1 MILLDGKKVAAQKTI
16 ELQQRINVLKQK
28 PVCVIIQVG
37 DLFESNKYI
46 ANKIKKAQE
55 LGIEI
60 SLEKFNDLQISQ
72 TDLINYIE
80 NLINSHPF
88 KSHLGIIVQ
97 LPLPIDFDKQLI
109 LDTIDPTC
117 DIDGLSTTNMNN
129 FYQDQKSFMIPATA
143 KAILTLLNAYQIELN
158 NKKMMVIGESN
169 LVGKPTKHLL
179 KKYSNNVSSRNID
192 TGIKGSEY
200 ADFLVVAAGSAKL
213 IKAENVKDQAV
224 VVDVGINTL
233 DNKKVV
239 GDVDFEDVKD
249 KVLAISPTPGG
260 VGPLTV
266 ISLFENLVEKC
277 EEFELKNSN

>member
-1 MILLDGKKVAAQKTI
+1 MYKRQ
-16 ELQQRINVLKQK
+16 
-28 PVCVIIQVG
+28 
-37 DLFESNKYI
+37 NKYI

-60 SLEKFNDLQISQ
+60 TLEKFNDPQISQ
-72 TDLINYIE
+72 NDLIKYIK
-80 NLINSHPF
+80 NLINLHPL

-97 LPLPIDFDKQLI
+97 LPLPTDFDKQLI

-117 DIDGLSTTNMNN
+117 DIDGLSTANMNH
-129 FYQDQKSFMIPATA
+129 FYQDQKPFMIPATA

-179 KKYSNNVSSRNID
+179 KKYSNDVSSRNID
-192 TGIKGSEY
+192 TGIKGSEVV
-200 ADFLVVAAGSAKL
+200 DLLVVAAGCAKL
-213 IKAENVKDQAV
+213 IKANNVKDQAV

-277 EEFELKNSN
+277 EEFELKNLN

>member
-46 ANKIKKAQE
+46 TNKMKKAQE
-55 LGIEI
+55 LGIRI
-60 SLEKFNDLQISQ
+60 TLEKFNDLQISQ

-129 FYQDQKSFMIPATA
+129 FYQDQKPFMIPATA

-277 EEFELKNSN
+277 EEFEKNL

>member
-129 FYQDQKSFMIPATA
+129 FYQDQKPFMIPATA

-179 KKYSNNVSSRNID
+179 KKYSNDVSSRNID

-277 EEFELKNSN
+277 EEFEKNL

>member
-46 ANKIKKAQE
+46 TNKMKKAQE
-55 LGIEI
+55 LGIRI
-60 SLEKFNDLQISQ
+60 TLEKFNDPQISQ

-80 NLINSHPF
+80 NLINLHPL

-129 FYQDQKSFMIPATA
+129 FYQDQKPFMIPATA
-143 KAILTLLNAYQIELN
+143 KAILTLLNDYQIELN

-179 KKYSNNVSSRNID
+179 KKYSNDVSSRNID

-260 VGPLTV
+260 VGPLTI

-277 EEFELKNSN
+277 EEFEKNL

>member
-46 ANKIKKAQE
+46 TNKMKKAQE
-55 LGIEI
+55 LGIRI
-60 SLEKFNDLQISQ
+60 TLEKFNDPQISQ

-80 NLINSHPF
+80 NLINLHPL

-129 FYQDQKSFMIPATA
+129 FYQDQKPFMIPATA

-179 KKYSNNVSSRNID
+179 KKYSNDVSSRNID

-277 EEFELKNSN
+277 EEFEKNL

>member
-277 EEFELKNSN
+277 EEFEKNL

>member
-60 SLEKFNDLQISQ
+60 SLQKFNDPQISQ
-72 TDLINYIE
+72 IDLINYIQD
-80 NLINSHPF
+80 LINSHSF
-88 KSHLGIIVQ
+88 KSHLGIIMQ

-109 LDTIDPTC
+109 LDTIDPSC
-117 DIDGLSTTNMNN
+117 DIDGLSTTNMKN
-129 FYQDQKSFMIPATA
+129 FYQDQKPFMIPATA

-179 KKYSNNVSSRNID
+179 KKYSNDVSSRNID
-192 TGIKGSEY
+192 TGIKGSE
-200 ADFLVVAAGSAKL
+200 AVDLLVVAAGSAKL
-213 IKAENVKDQAV
+213 IKADNVKDQAV

-233 DNKKVV
+233 NNKKVV
-239 GDVDFEDVKD
+239 GDVDFEAVKD

>member
-60 SLEKFNDLQISQ
+60 SLQKFNDPQISQ
-72 TDLINYIE
+72 IDLINYIQD
-80 NLINSHPF
+80 LINSHSF
-88 KSHLGIIVQ
+88 KSHLGIIMQ

-109 LDTIDPTC
+109 LDTIDPSC
-117 DIDGLSTTNMNN
+117 DIDGLSTTNMKN
-129 FYQDQKSFMIPATA
+129 FYQDQKPFMIPATA

-179 KKYSNNVSSRNID
+179 KKYSNDVSSRNID

-277 EEFELKNSN
+277 EEFEKNL

>member
-179 KKYSNNVSSRNID
+179 KKYSNDVSSRNID

-277 EEFELKNSN
+277 EEFEKNL